1 MGCVIGDYNQIE
13 KLELKNEINDE
24 SKLEN
29 EIEKQNINESNINTV
44 KGHLLPDNSSV
55 ENFHLNNTN
64 SAIALKTSLF
74 SSNKISNLI
83 KENTL
88 ILKLTNE
95 NQQIIETLIIN
106 KNILTTKETNIKI
119 EKNNINE
126 IIYSFGCGNAN
137 ENSVSSSS
145 FSSSNPDKNENEV
158 DFIIDD
164 IFIKSHQFDIE
175 FNKEKYYIKDFNKG
189 NGVFLKIEQQ
199 ILIEPEIKYT
209 FLIYNNCY
217 IDFIVKPS
225 LNYVIV
231 DVNNGKKEKF
241 QFKEKKCII
250 IGKSKKNDI
259 VLPYIEGI
267 SRVQLTFYYDIVK
280 DEFFIF
286 DGFYSFVEKISKP
299 STNGIWLLINSKL
312 EIKNNM
318 IFRTGKHYIHCKIKG
333 N

>member
-1 MGCVIGDYNQIE
+1 MI
-13 KLELKNEINDE
+13 
-24 SKLEN
+24 
-29 EIEKQNINESNINTV
+29 
-44 KGHLLPDNSSV
+44 LL
-55 ENFHLNNTN
+55 
-64 SAIALKTSLF
+64 
-74 SSNKISNLI
+74 
-83 KENTL
+83 
-88 ILKLTNE
+88 
-95 NQQIIETLIIN
+95 
-106 KNILTTKETNIKI
+106 
-119 EKNNINE
+119 
-126 IIYSFGCGNAN
+126 
-137 ENSVSSSS
+137 
-145 FSSSNPDKNENEV
+145 
-158 DFIIDD
+158 
-164 IFIKSHQFDIE
+164 
-175 FNKEKYYIKDFNKG
+175 
-189 NGVFLKIEQQ
+189 
-199 ILIEPEIKYT
+199 
-209 FLIYNNCY
+209 
-217 IDFIVKPS
+217 VKPS

-280 DEFFIF
+280 DEFFIY